1 MEPLAESL
9 WSCENCD
16 DHNNQNPPADNPCR
30 CCKRGGGDE
39 ERYRESRC
47 SILNRVDAAI
57 AEAEKKRT
65 EAETELAAFKT
76 TLARYSELLVVD
88 NEIVVDTTKPEF
100 ELPASRKLGDIMGEL
115 EQLRRLKRDHPEIVA
130 RAVKEA
136 TRKLENLVR
145 LLDDR
150 LSLLAPHPIGY
161 DDGPPLCPVCSHMLV
176 RVWPSGKSDLSKKPR
191 SVCPTCMMQEYEKYH
206 MALKKIDEIRNSI
219 VGSTTVNWSEHIY
232 PLVAALNEA
241 GFVGIEFVKARED
254 FGTLTERCRV
264 AEERVKELAVAVDA
278 KLQEGRSLNEAIV
291 RSDKANQALYEAQ
304 HRVAM
309 LTRDCRDLERER
321 NEAQAEIERLR
332 SDVAKHA
339 ESEAINLNRGRAS
352 EIEAEELRKRVA
364 ELEGLSQSLSRQLL
378 DESLSPESRTALIGA
393 LRRRVGIVEQERDV
407 LKQSI
412 ALKCDGS
419 ADKRVTELEQARDDA
434 RESANVWSDD
444 YQKLA
449 AQFAKLEAEHARLAV
464 TATDSEKI
472 CGILKQRVAEL
483 EQALQREIAIS
494 KEHIVELEA
503 KLRSFGI
510 PVPCEVRPD
519 VRRGP
524 DDGSELYSN
533 SVEHRAELGK
543 WLQETFPQRWSS
555 HYNAFG
561 TMEAAMKFLD
571 SVAQVLGRYADAPH
585 PGFGV
590 PAEPDKEKIDG

>member
-16 DHNNQNPPADNPCR
+16 AHNNQNPPADNPCR
-30 CCKRGGGDE
+30 CCKRGGGSE

-57 AEAEKKRT
+57 AEAGKKQA
-65 EAETELAAFKT
+65 EAEAKLAEF
-76 TLARYSELLVVD
+76 YELLINTNGVSQPTFDLIDPV
-88 NEIVVDTTKPEF
+88 
-100 ELPASRKLGDIMGEL
+100 KLGAVMDEFHR
-115 EQLRRLKRDHPEIVA
+115 LRLLKRDHPEIVA
-130 RAVKEA
+130 RAVSEA
-136 TRKLENLVR
+136 RHKLENLAYS
-145 LLDDR
+145 LKDR
-150 LSLLAPHPIGY
+150 LDLLAPRPEGH
-161 DDGPPLCPVCSHMLV
+161 DDVPPKCPACGHMLV
-176 RVWPSGKSDLSKKPR
+176 RAWPLGKIDLYKKPPTI
-191 SVCPTCMMQEYEKYH
+191 CPTCILQEHEKYKT
-206 MALKKIDEIRNSI
+206 ALQKIDEIRNSI
-219 VGSTTVNWSEHIY
+219 VGSTTVNWSEHVY

-241 GFVGIEFVKARED
+241 GFAGIEFVKARED

-264 AEERVKELAVAVDA
+264 AEERAKELAEAADVVDY
-278 KLQEGRSLNEAIV
+278 V
-291 RSDKANQALYEAQ
+291 RMGQALCEAQ
-304 HRVAM
+304 HRVSM

-321 NEAQAEIERLR
+321 NEARAEIERLR

-339 ESEAINLNRGRAS
+339 ESEVVNLNRGRAS
-352 EIEAEELRKRVA
+352 EIEAEELRKRIA

-419 ADKRVTELEQARDDA
+419 ADKRVAELTQARDDA

-510 PVPCEVRPD
+510 PVSCEIRPD
-519 VRRGP
+519 VHRDP
-524 DDGSELYSN
+524 DGGSELYSN
-533 SVEHRAELGK
+533 SVEYRAKLGK
-543 WLQETFPQRWSS
+543 WLQERFPQRWSS

-561 TMEAAMKFLD
+561 TIEAAMKFLD
-571 SVAQVLGRYADAPH
+571 SIAQVLGRYADAPH
-585 PGFGV
+585 PDLAI
-590 PAEPDKEKIDG
+590 PPEPDKGTSRNG